1 MVFRFNILADFY
13 WETQID
19 KVLDSL
25 SNTGYRRFF
34 LDQDYG
40 TSLDGITVVLMCQ
53 DPNLNLKQRIR
64 FSKKEKNLYL
74 DIMLDL
80 PHFLEILQKEREEI
94 IVDKIITEVPQV
106 IAKYKF
112 KDFELV
118 RFEKDLKKWMRK
130 IL

>member
-1 MVFRFNILADFY
+1 MAFEFVVSGDAW
-13 WETQID
+13 WESNVA
-19 KVLDSL
+19 KVISSL
-25 SNTGYRRFF
+25 SGTGYIPYF
-34 LDQDYG
+34 LEQNYG
-40 TSLDGITVVLMCQ
+40 TSLENVFVVLMCRE
-53 DPNLNLKQRIR
+53 PEYNFKRRIR
-64 FSKKEKNLYL
+64 FVKKEKILYM

-80 PHFLEILQKEREEI
+80 PQFLTITQKEREKI

-112 KDFELV
+112 KDFDLV

>member
-1 MVFRFNILADFY
+1 MRFFITCDSF
-13 WETQID
+13 WEAQVD
-19 KVLDSL
+19 KVINCIDD
-25 SNTGYRRFF
+25 TGYEGYFSE
-34 LDQDYG
+34 QDYG
-40 TSLDGITVVLMCQ
+40 NSLNGITVVLMCQ

-74 DIMLDL
+74 DIMLNL

-118 RFEKDLKKWMRK
+118 RFEKDLKKWMRE

>member
-1 MVFRFNILADFY
+1 
-13 WETQID
+13 
-19 KVLDSL
+19 
-25 SNTGYRRFF
+25 
-34 LDQDYG
+34 
-40 TSLDGITVVLMCQ
+40 
-53 DPNLNLKQRIR
+53 
-64 FSKKEKNLYL
+64 
-74 DIMLDL
+74 MLDL

-118 RFEKDLKKWMRK
+118 RFEKDLKKWMRE